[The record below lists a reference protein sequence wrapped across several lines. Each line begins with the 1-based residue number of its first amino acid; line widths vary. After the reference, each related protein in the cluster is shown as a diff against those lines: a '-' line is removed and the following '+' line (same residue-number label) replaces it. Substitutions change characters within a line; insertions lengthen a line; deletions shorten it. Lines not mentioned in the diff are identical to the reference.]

1 MSITDNRSEITD
13 TKLYVPV
20 VTLSTN
26 DNAKLLTQL
35 KSSFKSTMN
44 WNKYQSEVTIEQPNS
59 YLD

>member
-44 WNKYQSEVTIEQPNS
+44 WNKYQSQVTIEQPNS

>member
-44 WNKYQSEVTIEQPNS
+44 WNKYQSKVTIEQPNS